1 MLRPHE
7 HSNKRGSIGKNPA
20 LNMEMKIV
28 QEDGTESEVGEY
40 GEVLLKGPFV
50 MLGYYNNP
58 CATDQTIKDGWLYT
72 RDIAYKDDD
81 GYLFIVD
88 RKKDVIIPG
97 GVNVYPREI
106 EEVLA
111 KNPAVYQACVVGV
124 PDPVWGETVKAMIVL
139 NEDQTIDEKELKKYL
154 SGYLADYKIPRIY
167 SIVNEL
173 PHSARGKF

>member
-1 MLRPHE
+1 MNTQTNE
-7 HSNKRGSIGKNPA
+7 EVSGKNPA

-28 QEDGTESEVGEY
+28 REGGTESEVGEY
-40 GEVLLKGPFV
+40 GEVLLKGPSV
-50 MLGYYNNP
+50 ML
-58 CATDQTIKDGWLYT
+58 AITITLVQQDQTIKDGWLYT
-72 RDIAYKDDD
+72 GDIAYKDDD
-81 GYLFIVD
+81 GYSFIVD

-111 KNPAVYQACVVGV
+111 KHPAVYQACVVGV
-124 PDPVWGETVKAMIVL
+124 PNPEWGETVKAVIVL
-139 NEDQTIDEKELKKYL
+139 NEDQTIDDKELKKYL

-173 PHSARGKF
+173 PHSASGKF